1 MMLGWRKFTFVLLGL
16 GLYLA
21 CTPDDPVE
29 TVPLRDRAE
38 QQILDRDSLQ
48 VYLSNHYFNS
58 GELAAMSNPMD
69 SDILIEALPENGQL
83 PDPSNQS
90 LLIDAVE
97 THTTTY
103 LEVEY
108 EYYVLRIRQG
118 GGAEQP
124 HFSDDV
130 RVQYTGSYFDGSI
143 FDSRV
148 NPEELDL
155 TYLVAGW
162 SRVLPQFNIAESF
175 VNNPDGTVTY
185 NNPGVGVMFLPSGL
199 AYFDG
204 NGAIPPYTNLVFS
217 FTLFQSDVNDHDS
230 DNVPSFLE
238 DLDGDLNLATDDTDN
253 DFNYNFNDADDDGDG
268 VLTKDEDL
276 EPDTDLTVDRD
287 GDGDPT
293 NDIGDGDPTNDDS
306 DNDGIPNY
314 LDTDS
319 TGSRKD

>member
-1 MMLGWRKFTFVLLGL
+1 MLGLRRFLMVFLGL

-21 CTPDDPVE
+21 CSPDDPVQE
-29 TVPLRDRAE
+29 IPLRDRAE
-38 QQILDRDSLQ
+38 QQVIDRDSLQ
-48 VYLSNHYFNS
+48 SYLSTHYYNS
-58 GELAAMSNPMD
+58 GELAAMSNPID
-69 SDILIEALPENGQL
+69 SDIQIEVLPADGQL
-83 PDPSNQS
+83 PDPDNQT
-90 LLIDAVE
+90 LLINAVE
-97 THTTTY
+97 THTTSY
-103 LEVEY
+103 LGVDY
-108 EYYVLRIRQG
+108 EYYILRVRQG
-118 GGAEQP
+118 GGEERP

-130 RVQYTGSYFDGSI
+130 RVQYKGSYFDGSI
-143 FDSRV
+143 FDSRI

-162 SRVLPQFNIAESF
+162 SRVLPQFNVADGY
-175 VNNPDGTVTY
+175 VTNNDGTVTY
-185 NNPGVGVMFLPSGL
+185 SNPGVGVMFLPSGL

-217 FTLFQSDVNDHDS
+217 FTLLQSSVNDHDL
-230 DNVPSFLE
+230 DNIPSYLE
-238 DLDGDLNLATDDTDN
+238 DLDGDMNLATDDTDN
-253 DFNYNFNDADDDGDG
+253 DFRYNFNDADDDGDG

-287 GDGDPT
+287 EDGDPT

-319 TGSRKD
+319 TGSRLD

>member
-1 MMLGWRKFTFVLLGL
+1 
-16 GLYLA
+16 
-21 CTPDDPVE
+21 
-29 TVPLRDRAE
+29 
-38 QQILDRDSLQ
+38 
-48 VYLSNHYFNS
+48 
-58 GELAAMSNPMD
+58 MSNVVD
-69 SDILIEALPENGQL
+69 GDIQIEALPAGGQL
-83 PDPSNQS
+83 PDPDNQT
-90 LLIDAVE
+90 LLINAVE
-97 THTTTY
+97 THTTNY
-103 LEVEY
+103 LGVDY
-108 EYYVLRIRQG
+108 EYYVLRVRQG
-118 GGAEQP
+118 SGEERP

-130 RVQYTGSYFDGSI
+130 RVQYSGSYFDGSI
-143 FDSRV
+143 FDSRI

-162 SRVLPQFNIAESF
+162 SRVLPQFNVADGYVI
-175 VNNPDGTVTY
+175 NNDGTVTY
-185 NNPGVGVMFLPSGL
+185 SNPGVGVMFLPSGL

-217 FTLFQSDVNDHDS
+217 FTLFQSNVNDHDS
-230 DNVPSFLE
+230 DNVPSYLE

-314 LDTDS
+314 LDPDS
-319 TGSRKD
+319 TGSRRD